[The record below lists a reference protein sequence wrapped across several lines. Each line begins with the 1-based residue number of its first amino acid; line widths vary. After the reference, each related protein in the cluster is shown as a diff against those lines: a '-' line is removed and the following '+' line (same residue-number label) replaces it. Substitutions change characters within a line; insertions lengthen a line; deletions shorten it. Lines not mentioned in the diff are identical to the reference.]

1 MEDVRPLNSVCF
13 PLCQTCLCSAVQT
26 RTDKGFTFSPVNWK
40 TKYCKSVL
48 FYPFLLLYWTKT
60 VHFIY
65 YHSTLMWLWVAHLVR
80 KDVELGFL
88 ILSFATLVWKTIFGP
103 ILWLTCL
110 WLKCFYLSWENTF
123 TSSPLMLPWGKCF
136 LCSFQRVEVTSCFGA
151 PVTCWSYECVS
162 HLPL

>member
-26 RTDKGFTFSPVNWK
+26 RTDKGFTFSPVNRK
-40 TKYCKSVL
+40 AKYCK
-48 FYPFLLLYWTKT
+48 
-60 VHFIY
+60 IIC
-65 YHSTLMWLWVAHLVR
+65 
-80 KDVELGFL
+80 L
-88 ILSFATLVWKTIFGP
+88 ILSLFITIWNSKY
-103 ILWLTCL
+103 I
-110 WLKCFYLSWENTF
+110 TF
-123 TSSPLMLPWGKCF
+123 DLLPFHIDVIVSSPLSKERCRIPISNLIFCNLGMENYFWSMIKAFLFIFLSEHFYLLPLNVAMGQVCF